1 MVDRAR
7 PFQAVV
13 RAAATLTLVLALA
26 LPGAARAATGAADH
40 PATYASD
47 WLDLIVERVKAEGYS
62 PLVASRIYAY
72 SGVALYEA
80 LLPGMPDHQSLAGQL
95 HELPPLPQPASGT
108 RLDWP
113 AVASAALG
121 GLAKDLFPNAS
132 AASLLAFRDLYTNHN
147 LSRLQAKVPRRV
159 LIDSR
164 EYGNRVA
171 DAILAWA
178 AGDGFAATRGLP
190 YTPPAGGDQWVPTG
204 GSTNPQPLEPFWGT
218 LRTFALP
225 SADACGAPAPVPYS
239 EAPGSAF
246 FAEALAVYEASR
258 KNKAE
263 QRLIAHFWA
272 DNPRQTG
279 LPPGHSLRI
288 VTQLV
293 QDLDLATAAEAYAL
307 VGIAVGDAFISCWH
321 GKYVYNLLRP
331 ETYIQRFIDPTWTPL
346 IATPPFPE
354 YPSGHSVQSGATHVV
369 LAALFGDEPFV
380 DSTHAARGLAPRAF
394 ASLTAAFDEAALS
407 RLYGGIHYPMGI
419 DEGLPEG
426 RCIGQAV
433 LDGVQTRK

>member
-1 MVDRAR
+1 MVDRAK
-7 PFQAVV
+7 PFQA
-13 RAAATLTLVLALA
+13 AAALTVVLALA
-26 LPGAARAATGAADH
+26 LPGAARAAHRTADH
-40 PATYASD
+40 PATFAAD

-72 SGVALYEA
+72 SGVALYESVV
-80 LLPGMPDHQSLAGQL
+80 PGMPEHQSLAGQI
-95 HELPPLPQPASGT
+95 HDLPPLPQPAPGA

-121 GLAKDLFPNAS
+121 ALAKDLFPNAS
-132 AASLLAFRDLYTNHN
+132 ASSLLAFRDLYTNHN

-164 EYGNRVA
+164 EHGNRVA
-171 DAILAWA
+171 DAVLAWA
-178 AGDGFAATRGLP
+178 AEDGFAATRGLP
-190 YTPPAGGDQWVPTG
+190 YTPPAGADQWMPTG
-204 GSTNPQPLEPFWGT
+204 GSTNPLPLEPFWGT

-225 SADACGAPAPVPYS
+225 SADACAAPAPVPYS
-239 EAPGSAF
+239 EDPDSAF
-246 FAEALAVYEASR
+246 FAEALAVYEAS
-258 KNKAE
+258 KSNKAE

-288 VTQLV
+288 ATELV
-293 QDLDLATAAEAYAL
+293 RGLDLASAAEAYAL
-307 VGIAVGDAFISCWH
+307 VGIAVGDAFISCWYE
-321 GKYVYNLLRP
+321 KYLYNLLRP
-331 ETYIQRFIDPTWTPL
+331 ETYIQRFIDPTWKPL
-346 IATPPFPE
+346 IGTPPFPE
-354 YPSGHSVQSGATHVV
+354 YPSGHSVQSGATNVV
-369 LAALFGDEPFV
+369 LAGLFGDEPFV

-394 ASLTAAFDEAALS
+394 DSLTAAFDEAALS

-426 RCIGQAV
+426 RCIGQTV